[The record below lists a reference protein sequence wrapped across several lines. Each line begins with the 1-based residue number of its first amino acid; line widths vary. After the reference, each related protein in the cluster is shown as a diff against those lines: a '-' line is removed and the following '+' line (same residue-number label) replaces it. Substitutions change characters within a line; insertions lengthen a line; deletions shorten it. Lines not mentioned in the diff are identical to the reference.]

1 MSSIPAL
8 VDTDWLAEHSEDP
21 NLTIVDATTFLNRPA
36 GDGAR
41 VAESGRSTY
50 ERAHIPGAVFAD
62 LLLEFADQ
70 ESGKYFT
77 VLPSEAFARR
87 AGPLG
92 IGEGTHVVVYD
103 QGEDMWAT
111 RLWWNLRLE
120 GFDAVSVL
128 DGGFVAWQGAGLPV
142 VAGVETKPAATFTAQ
157 RRPELLADQTAVLA
171 ALENDGAQLINALD
185 PDIFDGTKR
194 TYARAGHI
202 PGSANVFW
210 RDLKSGDRAAPMDE
224 VQKMLTPIGA
234 LEDDRDVITYCGGG
248 IAATYVAF
256 HLAQLGRDDVAVY
269 DGSMTEWAADV
280 SLPLTVT
287 GD

>member
-21 NLTIVDATTFLNRPA
+21 RLTIVDASTFLNRPT

-41 VAESGRSTY
+41 AAESGRAVY
-50 ERAHIPGAVFAD
+50 EQAHIPGAIFAD

-70 ESGKYFT
+70 DSGRLFT
-77 VLPSEAFARR
+77 VLPSEVFAQK
-87 AGPLG
+87 AGALG
-92 IGEGTHVVVYD
+92 IGDGTHVVVYD

-120 GFDAVSVL
+120 GFDAVSIL
-128 DGGFVAWQGAGLPV
+128 DGGFAAWQDAGLPV
-142 VAGVETKPAATFTAQ
+142 AAGTEEKPASTFTPE
-157 RRPELLADQTAVLA
+157 RRPELLADQAAVLA
-171 ALENDGAQLINALD
+171 ALEDDDVRLINALD
-185 PDIFDGTKR
+185 PDIFDGTKL
-194 TYARAGHI
+194 TYARPGHI

-210 RDLKSGDRAAPMDE
+210 RDLKSGDRAGTLDAARTT
-224 VQKMLTPIGA
+224 LTRVGA
-234 LEDDRDVITYCGGG
+234 LDDECDVITYCGGG

-269 DGSMTEWAADV
+269 DGSMTEWAADD
-280 SLPLTVT
+280 SLPLDVVRS
-287 GD
+287 

>member
-8 VDTDWLAEHSEDP
+8 VDTDWLAEHAADP
-21 NLTIVDATTFLNRPA
+21 NLLIVDATTFLNRPA

-50 ERAHIPGAVFAD
+50 EQAHIPGAVFAD

-70 ESGKYFT
+70 ESGRYFT

-87 AGPLG
+87 AGALG

-120 GFDAVSVL
+120 GFDEVSVL
-128 DGGFVAWQGAGLPV
+128 DGGFAAWQEADLPV
-142 VAGVETKPAATFTAQ
+142 AAGVETTPAATFTAR
-157 RRPELLADQTAVLA
+157 RRPELLADQAAVLT
-171 ALENDGAQLINALD
+171 ALETDDVHLINALD
-185 PDIFDGTKR
+185 PDIFDGAKQV
-194 TYARAGHI
+194 YARRGHI

-210 RDLKSGDRAAPMDE
+210 RDLKVDDRAGSMDA
-224 VQKMLTPIGA
+224 VRQRLTPTGA
-234 LEDDRDVITYCGGG
+234 LDEDRSVVTYCGGG

-269 DGSMTEWAADV
+269 DGSMTEWAADD
-280 SLPLTVT
+280 SLPLEIT